1 MKPTTSKL
9 AFGFNAVVAGQRKVV
24 DTPEL
29 VALTTNGGF
38 RISRPVSKAL
48 DIQHGEYIQFIQ
60 NIDQVQ
66 KAIVE
71 RADVYVQFCEENGL
85 DVDSEEAAVAF
96 HKENDMWGIVK
107 GYALYN
113 DKGTALTC
121 TERLSKDDREAYV
134 AKNYDDM
141 LASLM
146 ASEKEEDKEL
156 KDAVIAADGNQQ
168 EIIRLLAT
176 AVRGEEK
183 QKYSGSKVANTSA
196 MIGSGV
202 VLNFTDSNVWN
213 ILKVGLGEEVSKKAR
228 KFPIDLDNMITVP
241 LYNGYETI
249 EVPCLVFDA
258 NTYEDVDAARAKDG
272 E

>member
-48 DIQHGEYIQFIQ
+48 DVQHGEYIQFIQ
-60 NIDQVQ
+60 NVDQVQ
-66 KAIVE
+66 KAINDK
-71 RADVYVQFCEENGL
+71 AAVYVEFCAANGL
-85 DVDSEEAAVAF
+85 DADSTDAAVAF

-113 DKGTALTC
+113 DKGTPLTC
-121 TERLSKDDREAYV
+121 TDRLTKEDREAYA
-134 AKNYDDM
+134 AKNYDEL
-141 LASLM
+141 LAAAMEQGSDEM
-146 ASEKEEDKEL
+146 
-156 KDAVIAADGNQQ
+156 KDRIAAADGNRE
-168 EIIRLLAT
+168 EIIKVLAI

-213 ILKVGLGEEVSKKAR
+213 ILKAGLGDDVNKKAR

-241 LYNGYETI
+241 LWNGCETV
-249 EVPCLVFDA
+249 EAPCLVFDA
-258 NTYEDVDAARAKDG
+258 NTYEDVDAARNKED

>member
-48 DIQHGEYIQFIQ
+48 DVQHGEYIQFIQ
-60 NIDQVQ
+60 NVDQVQ
-66 KAIVE
+66 KAINDK
-71 RADVYVQFCEENGL
+71 ATVYVEFCAANGL
-85 DVDSEEAAVAF
+85 DADSTDAAVAF
-96 HKENDMWGIVK
+96 HKENDMRGIVK

-113 DKGTALTC
+113 DKGTPLTC
-121 TERLSKDDREAYV
+121 TDRLTKEDREAYA
-134 AKNYDDM
+134 AKNYDEL
-141 LASLM
+141 LAAAMEQGSDEM
-146 ASEKEEDKEL
+146 
-156 KDAVIAADGNQQ
+156 KDRIAAADGNRE
-168 EIIRLLAT
+168 EIIKILAI

-213 ILKVGLGEEVSKKAR
+213 ILKAGLGDDVNKKAR

-241 LYNGYETI
+241 LWNGCETV
-249 EVPCLVFDA
+249 EAPCLVFDA
-258 NTYEDVDAARAKDG
+258 NTYEDVDAARNKD
-272 E
+272 EE

>member
-48 DIQHGEYIQFIQ
+48 DIQHGEYVQFIQ
-60 NIDQVQ
+60 NLDQVQ
-66 KAIVE
+66 KAINE
-71 RADVYVQFCEENGL
+71 RADVYVQFCADNGL
-85 DVDSEEAAVAF
+85 DAESDEAAAAF

-113 DKGTALTC
+113 DKGTPLTC
-121 TERLSKDDREAYV
+121 TDRLTKEDREAYA
-134 AKNYDDM
+134 AKNYDELYAAALEQGSNEMKD
-141 LASLM
+141 AI
-146 ASEKEEDKEL
+146 AAANGNKEE
-156 KDAVIAADGNQQ
+156 
-168 EIIRLLAT
+168 IIKILAT

-213 ILKVGLGEEVSKKAR
+213 MLKTGLGDEVSKKAR
-228 KFPIDLDNMITVP
+228 KFPIDLDNIVTVP

-258 NTYEDVDAARAKDG
+258 NTYEDVDAARTKDG

>member
-9 AFGFNAVVAGQRKVV
+9 AFGFNGVIAGQRKVV

-48 DIQHGEYIQFIQ
+48 DVQHGEYIQFIQ

-66 KAIVE
+66 KAITDKAESYVE
-71 RADVYVQFCEENGL
+71 FCEANGL
-85 DVDSEEAAVAF
+85 DVESEEAAAAF

-107 GYALYN
+107 GYPLFN

-121 TERLSKDDREAYV
+121 TDRLTKDDREAYT

-141 LASLM
+141 LAAAMKQGS
-146 ASEKEEDKEL
+146 DKL
-156 KDAVIAADGNQQ
+156 KDSIAAADGNKE
-168 EIIRLLAT
+168 EIIKILAT
-176 AVRGEEK
+176 VVRGEEK

-202 VLNFTDSNVWN
+202 VLNFTDSNVWTM
-213 ILKVGLGEEVSKKAR
+213 LKSGLGEEVSKKAR
-228 KFPIDLDNMITVP
+228 KFPIDLENMITVP
-241 LYNGYETI
+241 LWNGYKTV
-249 EVPCLVFDA
+249 EVPCLLFDA
-258 NTYEDVDAARAKDG
+258 NTYEDVDAARNREGADA